1 MKKGYFLVLL
11 AASMWGTLGI
21 FAKLLYGFNLDPF
34 TIIFYR
40 ATIAFLILLI
50 YNTIKGLEVKKER
63 LPFYVT
69 YGFFTVSLFY
79 SVYFHAVKVSS
90 VSLAVLLLYTA
101 PIYSTILGYLIFKE
115 KITKM
120 KTMSLTMV
128 IFGIV
133 LVTQING
140 RINLLGVILGLLSGL
155 TYALYGIFGKI
166 AMQNDEPQEALL
178 YTIGFGA
185 LFLMPFSK
193 FSVPIEALPYLF
205 ALAFFPTFLA
215 YLLYNRALK
224 EVEASKASII
234 ATVEPV
240 VALIL
245 AYLIFGETLTGK
257 QLLGAFLIILG
268 AIILQSEDRI
278 RKFDGDDSLKL

>member
-1 MKKGYFLVLL
+1 MKKGYFLVFL

-21 FAKLLYGFNLDPF
+21 FAKLLYRFNLDPF

-40 ATIAFLILLI
+40 AIIAFLILLI
-50 YNTIKGLEVKKER
+50 YNTVKGLEVKKER
-63 LPFYVT
+63 LPFYAT
-69 YGFFTVSLFY
+69 YGFFTVFLFY
-79 SVYFHAVKVSS
+79 SVYFYAVKVSS

-120 KTMSLTMV
+120 KTISLIMV
-128 IFGIV
+128 IFGIM

-140 RINLLGVILGLLSGL
+140 RINLLGITLGLLSGL

-166 AMQNDEPQEALL
+166 AMRNDEPQEALL

-234 ATVEPV
+234 ATIEPV

-245 AYLIFGETLTGK
+245 AYLIFGEVLTSR
-257 QLLGAFLIILG
+257 QLLGAFFIILG

-278 RKFDGDDSLKL
+278 KKFSDDNSFKL